1 MLHDIGLHPMLM
13 EAALSGLILL
23 PVIQRFGYDQLCP
36 Y

>member
-1 MLHDIGLHPMLM
+1 MADDIVLYPMLM

-23 PVIQRFGYDQLCP
+23 PVIQRLGYDQLCP